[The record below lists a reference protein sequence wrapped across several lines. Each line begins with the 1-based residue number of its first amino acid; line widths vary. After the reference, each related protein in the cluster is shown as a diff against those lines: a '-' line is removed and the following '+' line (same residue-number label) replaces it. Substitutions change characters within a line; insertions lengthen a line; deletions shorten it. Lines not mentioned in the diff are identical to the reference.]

1 MLLILQI
8 DHLDPLIQHRK
19 QQGRWHVT
27 SDSKPQL
34 IVINVGQ
41 KELKHHVNQV
51 EDFLEI
57 VIECHLIAAAI
68 LFFGM
73 KSVDDSPSRSGFS
86 DELKQLPLYQRKK
99 VFSDRMTA
107 IVDEYVVPQ
116 EFSFP
121 REHTAS
127 ASDTSLLTIN
137 DKPSRSKNS
146 TRARLWPVHS

>member
-73 KSVDDSPSRSGFS
+73 KSVDDSPSRNGFS
-86 DELKQLPLYQRKK
+86 DELKQLPLYQ
-99 VFSDRMTA
+99 
-107 IVDEYVVPQ
+107 Q
-116 EFSFP
+116 
-121 REHTAS
+121 
-127 ASDTSLLTIN
+127 N
-137 DKPSRSKNS
+137 
-146 TRARLWPVHS
+146 